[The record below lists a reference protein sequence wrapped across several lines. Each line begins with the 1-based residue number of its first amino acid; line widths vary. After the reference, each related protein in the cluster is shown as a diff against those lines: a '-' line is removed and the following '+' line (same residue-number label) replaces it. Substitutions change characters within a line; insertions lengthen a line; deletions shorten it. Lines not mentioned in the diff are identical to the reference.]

1 MKPAQLKLKARDVMN
16 PKVTAAT
23 RRAVGRDL
31 VLKLMSGG
39 YSGLPVVEREG
50 EVIGVVTEL
59 DLLQAALDG
68 KNLHT
73 TTAEELMGLPALCV
87 DEETTVEEVM
97 RHMLANRFLR
107 VPVVRKGK
115 LVGIISRSDILSHL
129 IEPEFVT
136 VSSTPA

>member
-87 DEETTVEEVM
+87 DEQTTVEEVM

>member
-50 EVIGVVTEL
+50 EVIGVVSEL

>member
-1 MKPAQLKLKARDVMN
+1 MKPAQLKLKAKEVMN

-31 VLKLMSGG
+31 ALQLMAGA
-39 YSGLPVVEREG
+39 YSGLPVVERGG

-59 DLLQAALDG
+59 DLLRAALEG

-87 DEETTVEEVM
+87 DEETTVEEVIK
-97 RHMLANRFLR
+97 HMLANHFLR

-115 LVGIISRSDILSHL
+115 LVGVISRSDILGHL

-136 VSSTPA
+136 VSSTLA

>member
-1 MKPAQLKLKARDVMN
+1 MKLAQLKLKAREVMN

-23 RRAVGRDL
+23 RRAAGRDL
-31 VLKLMSGG
+31 ALQMMSGA

-59 DLLQAALDG
+59 DLLKAALEG
-68 KNLHT
+68 KDLHA
-73 TTAEELMGLPALCV
+73 TTAEDIMGLPALCV
-87 DEETTVEEVM
+87 EEETTVEEVIK
-97 RHMLANRFLR
+97 HMIQNNFLR

-115 LVGIISRSDILSHL
+115 LVGLISRSDILSHL

-136 VSSTPA
+136 VSSAPG

>member
-16 PKVTAAT
+16 PRVTAAT
-23 RRAVGRDL
+23 RRASGRDL
-31 VLKLMSGG
+31 ALQLMSGA

-59 DLLQAALDG
+59 DLLKVVLEG
-68 KNLHT
+68 KDLHG
-73 TTAEELMGLPALCV
+73 TTAEDIMGLPALCV
-87 DEETTVEEVM
+87 EEDATVEEVIKHLI
-97 RHMLANRFLR
+97 RNNFLR

-129 IEPEFVT
+129 IEPEFIT
-136 VSSTPA
+136 VSSRT